1 MSYVHNGAVRRLSL
15 GWNSSVFCVTVWR
28 FLLMTHGII
37 ATFTIACNFDGY
49 KLNSW
54 HYNKQQFYS
63 SHKLAQQQLTKNYKS
78 MAVRSGMLTPACTY
92 AQMDRQP
99 KNIQMKPH
107 LLNGQRHENTLM
119 LILCNEWRNNN
130 RLKSSLKF
138 KQHLVKQESTFW
150 IGKKIKMHTVSVIR
164 IEYNHCD
171 RLKRFQA
178 ISSQQNWLADS
189 IRNLVMAWNFRPY
202 PTNIRGFVISL

>member
-1 MSYVHNGAVRRLSL
+1 MKQQRLLCDSLTFSAHDSRRHCNLHDCVQLRRLETEFL
-15 GWNSSVFCVTVWR
+15 ALQQTTV
-28 FLLMTHGII
+28 LLT
-37 ATFTIACNFDGY
+37 
-49 KLNSW
+49 
-54 HYNKQQFYS
+54 

-92 AQMDRQP
+92 AQMNRQP
-99 KNIQMKPH
+99 KNIQMKPR

-189 IRNLVMAWNFRPY
+189 IINLLMAWNFRPY
-202 PTNIRGFVISL
+202 PTNIRCFVISL